1 MRNERMISRN
11 AATAMAMVAY
21 GLNESPKQFGTNA
34 KISKG
39 EAKKCKSCKHFEKC
53 RLSIGVSPMKIACEQ
68 HERKKRH

>member
-1 MRNERMISRN
+1 MRNERMINRN

-21 GLNESPKQFGTNA
+21 GLNESPRQCGTNA

-39 EAKKCKSCKHFEKC
+39 AAKKCKSCKH
-53 RLSIGVSPMKIACEQ
+53 IGVSPMKIACEQ